1 MMAEGKNSIYAVKE
15 RLKTSS
21 TDAVMKRT
29 SFSRGTNDKLTKQF
43 A

>member
-1 MMAEGKNSIYAVKE
+1 MTEGKNIIYAIKE

-21 TDAVMKRT
+21 ATAVMKRT
-29 SFSRGTNDKLTKQF
+29 SFSHGSSDKLLKQF

>member
-1 MMAEGKNSIYAVKE
+1 MAEGKNSVYAIKE

-21 TDAVMKRT
+21 KAAVTKRT
-29 SFSRGTNDKLTKQF
+29 SFSHGMNDKLMKQF